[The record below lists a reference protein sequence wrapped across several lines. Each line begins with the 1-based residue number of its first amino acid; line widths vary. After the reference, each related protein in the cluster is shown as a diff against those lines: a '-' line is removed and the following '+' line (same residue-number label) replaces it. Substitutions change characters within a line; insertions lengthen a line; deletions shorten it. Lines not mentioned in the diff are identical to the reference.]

1 MSTAEALRN
10 IHPQLHTF
18 FVPQIEQMHM
28 NLHEHCG
35 GAFGSVDADNADL
48 GCGQFFALE
57 LGPSCLLTS
66 HQMRANRDF
75 PLEEETTRSLCVGS
89 FTSAGA
95 TLCPTFAS
103 DLNAF
108 NPEALKPRENIV
120 VFNQENKRSISPLQA
135 GQVFDSVSLCI
146 LPPYFKNL
154 ETTFGPAVARQAQA
168 LMEAGGFVLSDET
181 APYIRAALRSLSSVN
196 VSVGIKR
203 AHMRKVER
211 LVALLAVHETENKRA
226 QQLRGARSHAQ
237 LVRHLQ
243 LLIQADPAHPPTL
256 NELTEAFHISR
267 ARLCAIFKA
276 EAGESIGAYTARV
289 RINFACQLLEDPTL
303 SIASVAAAAGY
314 THQSSFT
321 DAFKRSTGK
330 TPQEWRGQYAGE
342 ELPLQ

>member
-28 NLHEHCG
+28 DLHEHCG
-35 GAFGSVDADNADL
+35 GVFGSVNTTDADL

-66 HQMRANRDF
+66 HQMRANKDF
-75 PLEEETTRSLCVGS
+75 PLEEETARSLCIGS

-108 NPEALKPRENIV
+108 KPESLKPRENIV

-168 LMEAGGFVLSDET
+168 LMEAGGFVLTDEAT
-181 APYIRAALRSLSSVN
+181 PYIRAALRSLSDINIPTN
-196 VSVGIKR
+196 VRRSHI
-203 AHMRKVER
+203 RKVER
-211 LVALLAVHETENKRA
+211 LVALLAVHESENLRA
-226 QQLRGARSHAQ
+226 QQMQGAVSHAQ
-237 LVRHLQ
+237 LVRRIQ
-243 LLIQADPAHPPTL
+243 LLIQTDPAHPPAL
-256 NELTEAFHISR
+256 NELTEMFHISR

-276 EAGESIGAYTARV
+276 EAGESIGAYVART
-289 RINFACQLLEDPTL
+289 RIAYACQLLEDPTL
-303 SIASVAAAAGY
+303 SIASVAASAGY

-330 TPQEWRGQYAGE
+330 TPHEWRIE
-342 ELPLQ
+342 